1 MKMCR
6 TRARRILILIA
17 LALPLLPQSA
27 AGQTYPDRPLRIV
40 VPIDAGSTT
49 DFIARTI
56 GERLRG
62 PLGQNLIVENRSGAG
77 GSIGSAVVAKS
88 APDGYTLLIAS
99 SAHTVNPAIY
109 SALPYNT
116 RRDFAGVSML
126 VTLPNVL
133 VVSPAKGVTSMKAL
147 IDLAKARPGELNY
160 GSGGVGSAAHMN
172 AEQFRAAA
180 KFDAVH
186 VPYKGTPDVVNGLIS
201 GRLDFAFVPI
211 TTALPHLR
219 AGKLAALAL
228 GSIDRTPLLPNIPTT
243 EASGV
248 PGSAYN
254 VWIGM
259 FVRAGT
265 PREIVNRLNREVRA
279 VLADPA
285 MAERLA
291 GVGAA
296 PAAMS
301 AEDFDN
307 YVSAEI
313 DSVAQTV
320 KLSGIPTN

>member
-1 MKMCR
+1 MR
-6 TRARRILILIA
+6 TRLFSL
-17 LALPLLPQSA
+17 LAISLGLLVQPA
-27 AGQTYPDRPLRIV
+27 AGQTYPDRALRII

-49 DFIARTI
+49 DFIARLLA
-56 GERLRG
+56 ERLRG
-62 PLGQNLIVENRSGAG
+62 PLGQNLVIENRGGAG

-88 APDGYTLLIAS
+88 NPDGYTVLIAS
-99 SAHTVNPAIY
+99 SSHTVNPAIY
-109 SALPYNT
+109 SSLPYNT

-133 VVSPAKGVTSMKAL
+133 VVPPAKGITSMKAL
-147 IDLAKARPGELNY
+147 IDLAKAKPGELNY

-180 KFDAVH
+180 RFDAVH

-219 AGKLAALAL
+219 ANKLVALAL
-228 GSIDRTPLLPNIPTT
+228 GSIDRTPLLPNIATT

-259 FVRAGT
+259 FVRGGT
-265 PREIVNRLNREVRA
+265 PRDIVNRLHREVSA
-279 VLADPA
+279 ALADPV
-285 MAERLA
+285 MVERLA
-291 GVGAA
+291 SVGAA

-301 AEDFDN
+301 PDDFDQFI
-307 YVSAEI
+307 SAEI
-313 DSVAQTV
+313 DSVAKTV

>member
-1 MKMCR
+1 MR
-6 TRARRILILIA
+6 TRLFSLLAIT
-17 LALPLLPQSA
+17 LALLVQNA
-27 AGQTYPDRPLRIV
+27 AGQTYPDRPLRVI

-49 DFIARTI
+49 DFIARLLA
-56 GERLRG
+56 ERLRG
-62 PLGQNLIVENRSGAG
+62 PLGQNLVIENRSGAG

-88 APDGYTLLIAS
+88 NPDGYTVLIAS
-99 SAHTVNPAIY
+99 SSHTVNPAIY
-109 SALPYNT
+109 SSLPYNT

-133 VVSPAKGVTSMKAL
+133 VVPPAKGITSMKAL
-147 IDLAKARPGELNY
+147 IDLAKAKPGELNY

-180 KFDAVH
+180 RFDAVH

-219 AGKLAALAL
+219 ANKLTALAL
-228 GSIDRTPLLPNIPTT
+228 GSIDRTPLLPNVATT

-259 FVRAGT
+259 FVRGGT
-265 PREIVNRLNREVRA
+265 PRDIVNRLHREVSA
-279 VLADPA
+279 ALADPA

-291 GVGAA
+291 SVGAA

-301 AEDFDN
+301 PDDFDRF
-307 YVSAEI
+307 VSAEI
-313 DSVAQTV
+313 DSVAKTV

>member
-1 MKMCR
+1 MHIR
-6 TRARRILILIA
+6 LFILLAIA
-17 LALPLLPQSA
+17 LGLLAQNA
-27 AGQTYPDRPLRIV
+27 AGQTYPDRALRII

-49 DFIARTI
+49 DFIARLLA
-56 GERLRG
+56 ERLRG
-62 PLGQNLIVENRSGAG
+62 PLGQNLVIENRSGAG

-88 APDGYTLLIAS
+88 NPDGYTLLIAS
-99 SAHTVNPAIY
+99 SSHTVNPAIY
-109 SALPYNT
+109 SSLPYNT

-133 VVSPAKGVTSMKAL
+133 VVSPAKGIASLKAL
-147 IDLAKARPGELNY
+147 IDLAKAKPGELNY

-180 KFDAVH
+180 RFDAVH
-186 VPYKGTPDVVNGLIS
+186 VPYKGTPEVVNGLIS

-219 AGKLAALAL
+219 ANKLAALAL
-228 GSIDRTPLLPNIPTT
+228 GSIDRTPLLPNIATT

-259 FVRAGT
+259 FVRGGT
-265 PREIVNRLNREVRA
+265 PRDIVNRLHREVSTA
-279 VLADPA
+279 LADPA
-285 MAERLA
+285 MVERLA

-296 PAAMS
+296 PATMS
-301 AEDFDN
+301 PDAFDQFI
-307 YVSAEI
+307 SAEI
-313 DSVAQTV
+313 DSVANTV

>member
-1 MKMCR
+1 MHIR
-6 TRARRILILIA
+6 LFILLAIA
-17 LALPLLPQSA
+17 LGLLAQNA
-27 AGQTYPDRPLRIV
+27 AGQTYPDRALRII

-49 DFIARTI
+49 DFIARLLA
-56 GERLRG
+56 ERLRG
-62 PLGQNLIVENRSGAG
+62 PLGQNLVIENRSGAG

-88 APDGYTLLIAS
+88 NPDGYTLLIAS
-99 SAHTVNPAIY
+99 SSHTVNPAIY
-109 SALPYNT
+109 SSLPYNT

-133 VVSPAKGVTSMKAL
+133 VVSPAKGIASLKAL
-147 IDLAKARPGELNY
+147 IDLAKAKPGELNY

-180 KFDAVH
+180 RFDAVH
-186 VPYKGTPDVVNGLIS
+186 VPYKGTPEVVNGLIS

-219 AGKLAALAL
+219 ANKLAALAL
-228 GSIDRTPLLPNIPTT
+228 GSIDRTPLLPNIATT

-259 FVRAGT
+259 FVRGGT
-265 PREIVNRLNREVRA
+265 PRDIVNRLHREVTTA
-279 VLADPA
+279 LADPA
-285 MAERLA
+285 MVERLA

-301 AEDFDN
+301 PDAFDQFI
-307 YVSAEI
+307 SAEI
-313 DSVAQTV
+313 DSVANTV

>member
-1 MKMCR
+1 MHIR
-6 TRARRILILIA
+6 LFILLAIA
-17 LALPLLPQSA
+17 LGLLAQNA
-27 AGQTYPDRPLRIV
+27 AGQTYPDRALRII

-49 DFIARTI
+49 DFIARLLA
-56 GERLRG
+56 ERLRG
-62 PLGQNLIVENRSGAG
+62 PLGQNLVIENRSGAG

-88 APDGYTLLIAS
+88 NPDGYTLLIAS
-99 SAHTVNPAIY
+99 SSHTVNPAIY
-109 SALPYNT
+109 SSLPYNT

-133 VVSPAKGVTSMKAL
+133 VVSPAKGIASLKAL
-147 IDLAKARPGELNY
+147 IDLAKAKPGELNY

-180 KFDAVH
+180 RFDAVH
-186 VPYKGTPDVVNGLIS
+186 VPYKGTPEVVNGLIS

-219 AGKLAALAL
+219 ANKLAALAL
-228 GSIDRTPLLPNIPTT
+228 GSIDRTPLLPNIATT

-259 FVRAGT
+259 FVRGGT
-265 PREIVNRLNREVRA
+265 PRDIVNRLHREVSTA
-279 VLADPA
+279 LADPA
-285 MAERLA
+285 MVERLA

-301 AEDFDN
+301 PDAFDQFI
-307 YVSAEI
+307 SAEI
-313 DSVAQTV
+313 DSVANTV